1 MENKHIKTFEGF
13 SDIFKSKKQKEREK
27 LFGTKDLS
35 LPKKDDNKLTEIFN
49 KIKLNYDNSKL
60 SRFDSGLYGYYF
72 RYELSDGNVLE
83 IGNVSA
89 SLGKEKLDDL
99 DVNVNKVRQVR
110 DFFETKGKGSIIET
124 PLH

>member
-1 MENKHIKTFEGF
+1 MENKHVKTFEKF
-13 SDIFKSKKQKEREK
+13 SDIFKSKKQKEREE

-72 RYELSDGNVLE
+72 RYELSDGIILE
-83 IGNVSA
+83 VGNFSA
-89 SLGKEKLDDL
+89 RLGKEDL
-99 DVNVNKVRQVR
+99 DVNAKTVRQVR
-110 DFFETKGKGSIIET
+110 DFFETKGKGSIKEE

>member
-1 MENKHIKTFEGF
+1 MENKHVKTFEKF
-13 SDIFKSKKQKEREK
+13 SDIFKSKKQKEREE

-35 LPKKDDNKLTEIFN
+35 LPKKDDNKLTDIFN

-72 RYELSDGNVLE
+72 RYELSDGIVLE
-83 IGNVSA
+83 VGNFSA
-89 SLGKEKLDDL
+89 RLGKEDL
-99 DVNVNKVRQVR
+99 DVNAKTVRQVR
-110 DFFETKGKGSIIET
+110 DFFETKGKGSIKEE